1 MTRALLSRG
10 CAEGRVRRDSEGF
23 TLIELAIALLITM
36 MLLTIVPSAIS
47 AVSDANSYAKGTT
60 TGSVQARAAVQD
72 LQYRVQSATQ
82 ICLPTQMTTVGPTVS
97 AGFAVRVQTQ
107 AFGKS
112 LWDQWMLN
120 TTTHQLQEQEWST
133 TWTTGNA
140 VPSWNTI
147 ATAIVNSSTAPFA
160 LPTVATGSPQTL
172 SADFQ
177 VSESYGNKTQIAEL
191 KTSIAVFSTPYTS
204 NPPVACATAPT
215 QESWT

>member
-1 MTRALLSRG
+1 MTRFQTPRRRLQRRL
-10 CAEGRVRRDSEGF
+10 RRDAEGF

-36 MLLTIVPSAIS
+36 MLLTIVPSVIA
-47 AVSDANSYAKGTT
+47 AVSDANSYATGTT
-60 TGSVQARAAVQD
+60 AGSVQARTAIQD

-82 ICLPTQMTTVGPTVS
+82 ICLPTQLTTVGPTVG

-107 AFGKS
+107 AFGKA

-140 VPSWNTI
+140 VPSWNTV

-172 SADFQ
+172 SVDFQ

-191 KTSIAVFSTPYTS
+191 KTSIAAFSTPYTS